1 MANGSFLFF
10 QCWKV
15 AYLMRNCPETAF
27 FRLSTE
33 LARIRGLAGGGGV
46 LALEALYTGNCGFND
61 KSVPSLPPK
70 GILMR
75 DKKGWMIIE

>member
-33 LARIRGLAGGGGV
+33 LARIRGLQGGGGGGGA
-46 LALEALYTGNCGFND
+46 LALEALYTGNCGAR
-61 KSVPSLPPK
+61 L
-70 GILMR
+70 G
-75 DKKGWMIIE
+75 

>member
-1 MANGSFLFF
+1 MVLPFFF

-33 LARIRGLAGGGGV
+33 LARIRGLAGGGGGRPGTSG
-46 LALEALYTGNCGFND
+46 LYIGNCGFND
-61 KSVPSLPPK
+61 KSATPLPP
-70 GILMR
+70 ILMG
-75 DKKGWMIIE
+75 DKKG

>member
-33 LARIRGLAGGGGV
+33 LASIGGLGVGGGGGGSWLLRLCTLGTV
-46 LALEALYTGNCGFND
+46 D
-61 KSVPSLPPK
+61 
-70 GILMR
+70 LMINR
-75 DKKGWMIIE
+75 

>member
-1 MANGSFLFF
+1 MVLSFFF

-27 FRLSTE
+27 FQTVHRTGAHQRSS
-33 LARIRGLAGGGGV
+33 RGGGGGV

-61 KSVPSLPPK
+61 KSVPPLPPK

-75 DKKGWMIIE
+75 DKKGWMITE